1 MSVAPRKGVECFDP
15 GEPRSGKISNDTGH
29 GRVLFCSLGS
39 EIGLS
44 KGVRFSLW
52 RAERGKKKNK
62 KTTIIVMREKPKKWI
77 SFDSF
82 LLLLCQIV
90 FKSLEY

>member
-1 MSVAPRKGVECFDP
+1 MECFDP
-15 GEPRSGKISNDTGH
+15 GEPRSGKVSNDTGH

-52 RAERGKKKNK
+52 RAERGEK
-62 KTTIIVMREKPKKWI
+62 KTNNYHSNEGKTKEMDK
-77 SFDSF
+77 
-82 LLLLCQIV
+82 L
-90 FKSLEY
+90 

>member
-1 MSVAPRKGVECFDP
+1 MECFDP

-52 RAERGKKKNK
+52 RAERGKKKKQKNNYHSNEG
-62 KTTIIVMREKPKKWI
+62 KTKEMDK
-77 SFDSF
+77 
-82 LLLLCQIV
+82 L
-90 FKSLEY
+90 

>member
-1 MSVAPRKGVECFDP
+1 MECFDP
-15 GEPRSGKISNDTGH
+15 GEPRSGKVSNDTGH

-52 RAERGKKKNK
+52 RAERGGKK
-62 KTTIIVMREKPKKWI
+62 KTTITVMREKPKKWI